1 MERLLKCHSLLSIKI
16 LIIIDIRLLSNF
28 TVFLI
33 IIIQYNQHSQ
43 GNHSIIHIYQER
55 KDLILLLK
63 IATNYLVR
71 KWKKLLK
78 YFMVRE
84 FSKKNNTND
93 TSHSLS
99 FCLAAI
105 LLYLFLFGEKTETIP
120 RGRYKKASIRQRVF
134 CWQAKC

>member
-55 KDLILLLK
+55 KDLILRRIIWFDFAVQK
-63 IATNYLVR
+63 M
-71 KWKKLLK
+71 KKLLK

-99 FCLAAI
+99 FCLGAI
-105 LLYLFLFGEKTETIP
+105 LLYLFLSGEKRETIP